1 MISKVDIPGEY
12 KESIME
18 KQIELEGGKLQQSSN
33 VLSWILTEI
42 QEKQEDYITIIC
54 KVIT

>member
-1 MISKVDIPGEY
+1 MISKVDYPGEY

-18 KQIELEGGKLQQSSN
+18 KQEGGKLQQSSN